1 MRTIVA
7 DTTPIV
13 AGVTDPL
20 TARLAATVRDAR
32 TAKGMSVAALAEAS
46 GVSRAMIGK
55 IERGEVQPTAALLG
69 RLSAALGSTLSE
81 LIARAEGDHRR
92 LVRAAEQPVWTDPD
106 TGYRRRALSPPHGG
120 PLELVEV
127 ELPAG
132 AHVAMPA
139 GAYSFNHHQIWVI
152 EGHLRFHEGDEVH
165 ELDAGDC
172 LQLGSPAPCAYAN
185 PTRRPCRY
193 LVAVVK
199 RGV

>member
-1 MRTIVA
+1 MWDYSVT
-7 DTTPIV
+7 
-13 AGVTDPL
+13 VTDPL
-20 TARLAATVRDAR
+20 TARLAATVRASR
-32 TAKGMSVAALAEAS
+32 VAQGMSVQALAETS
-46 GVSRAMIGK
+46 GVSRAMITK

-69 RLSAALGSTLSE
+69 RLSVALGSTLSE
-81 LIARAEGDHRR
+81 LIARAEGDDRR
-92 LVRAAEQPVWTDPD
+92 LVRAAEQPHWTDPD

-139 GAYSFNHHQIWVI
+139 GAYTFNHHQIWVI

-172 LQLGSPAPCAYAN
+172 LQLGPPAPCAYVN
-185 PTRRPCRY
+185 PTRLPCRY

-199 RGV
+199 RGM